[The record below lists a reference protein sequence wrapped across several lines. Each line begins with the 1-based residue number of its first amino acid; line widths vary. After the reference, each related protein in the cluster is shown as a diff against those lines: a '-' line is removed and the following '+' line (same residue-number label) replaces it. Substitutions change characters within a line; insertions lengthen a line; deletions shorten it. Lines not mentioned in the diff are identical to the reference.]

1 MFSMGLYSKKLRIPF
16 LKPIHNFFIKLLV
29 KNINQVLF
37 LGKGEYNKAM
47 NTHQKLYNKFFYFP
61 FSIDTKFWGEDV
73 ISSNEKNG
81 SNSQFKVQRSDSP
94 IDNVGKDLKKNQN
107 HLAEIRNQYD
117 KIF

>member
-47 NTHQKLYNKFFYFP
+47 NTHQKL
-61 FSIDTKFWGEDV
+61 
-73 ISSNEKNG
+73 
-81 SNSQFKVQRSDSP
+81 
-94 IDNVGKDLKKNQN
+94 
-107 HLAEIRNQYD
+107 
-117 KIF
+117 